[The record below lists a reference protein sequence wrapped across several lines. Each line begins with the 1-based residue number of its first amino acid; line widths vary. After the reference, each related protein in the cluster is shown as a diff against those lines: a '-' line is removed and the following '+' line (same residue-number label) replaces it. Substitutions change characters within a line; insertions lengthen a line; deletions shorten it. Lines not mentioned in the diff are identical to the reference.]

1 MTADGQYVYK
11 MKLTGGVTD
20 YDATTRAATTKTWK
34 EGDVLYLRFPG
45 ETTTLGIATFDGF
58 QWELKTDASIVGSG
72 NCTAVSIDGGTMV
85 SDNSIGISPFN
96 AIYEG
101 KDCAWSFSNDVLM
114 VHANLNPLVGRL
126 RLRGAEETVVSVTG
140 LSTYTS
146 FDRSTGQFTTSKSAV
161 KTSIQSDGYT
171 PYMYGM
177 VSNSSYPLLGVNGY
191 VMECPITM
199 LKEGQSGWLDCP
211 TASNHAGWTFAAGD
225 HEYVDLGLSV
235 KWATCNVGASSPEDY
250 GEYYAWG
257 ETETKEYYGWDTYKW
272 MESGSSDWSPN
283 KYQCEDGRMD
293 RIWYQ
298 FGIFVGDNKTVLDPE
313 DDVAHVKWGASWRMP
328 TYEEQTELREQC
340 IWTWVTQNGTEGF
353 KITSKITGKFIFL
366 PATGYRYG
374 VYLSNTQNH
383 GRYWSSSLDL
393 SESCMAYEIYFSKGS
408 VFSEASRYIGS
419 CIRPVCL

>member
-1 MTADGQYVYK
+1 MADGQYVYK

-45 ETTTLGIATFDGF
+45 ETTTLGIATFDGS

-146 FDRSTGQFTTSKSAV
+146 FDRSTGQFTNTKSAV
-161 KTSIQSDGYT
+161 KTFIQSDRYT
-171 PYMYGM
+171 PYIYGIL
-177 VSNSSYPLLGVNGY
+177 SDTSSPQLNVNGY
-191 VMECPITM
+191 VMECPSTM
-199 LKEGQSGWLDCP
+199 MKAGQSGWLNLP
-211 TASNHAGWTFAAGD
+211 TDNNHAGWTTDGNGTSVDA

-250 GEYYAWG
+250 GDYYAWG
-257 ETETKEYYGWDTYKW
+257 ETETKSKYDWSTYKW
-272 MESGSSDWSPN
+272 CTGTSTSMT
-283 KYQCEDGRMD
+283 KYCTRSQN
-293 RIWYQ
+293 
-298 FGIFVGDNKTVLDPE
+298 GIVDNKTELDPE
-313 DDVAHVKWGASWRMP
+313 DDVAHVKWGGKWRMP
-328 TYEEQTELREQC
+328 TRDEVYELC
-340 IWTWVTQNGTEGF
+340 NKCKWTWMSKSGHEGYIVTSPNGN
-353 KITSKITGKFIFL
+353 SIFL
-366 PATGYRYG
+366 PAAGYCDDTYSNHVGEFGYYWTSYLSWLDTSGSILFFGSSRHEWSTEERRYG
-374 VYLSNTQNH
+374 H
-383 GRYWSSSLDL
+383 
-393 SESCMAYEIYFSKGS
+393 S
-408 VFSEASRYIGS
+408 V
-419 CIRPVCL
+419 RPVCQ